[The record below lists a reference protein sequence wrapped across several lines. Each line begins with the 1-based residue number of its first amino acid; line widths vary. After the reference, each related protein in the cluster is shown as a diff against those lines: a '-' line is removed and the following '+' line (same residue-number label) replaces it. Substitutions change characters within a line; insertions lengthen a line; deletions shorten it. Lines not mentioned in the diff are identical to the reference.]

1 VSRREFLLK
10 SALTGAG
17 LILAPAALRAQK
29 EAAASDRSSDAL
41 NIAIV
46 GCGIQGL
53 ILLDSLLL
61 IPGVRIQAICDIR
74 DYCQT
79 QGRERL
85 DKGGR
90 AGETRYYT
98 DFEDF
103 LDKERSRDLHAVII
117 ATPDVCHAPQTN
129 ACLKAGLHVYC
140 EKVMSNTVEGARSMV
155 RTMRET
161 GKLLQIGHQRRSN
174 PRYEFT
180 INQLVK
186 NARIPGR
193 LTALRAQWNH
203 LSGSGPVVCPKGTE
217 VPVDTLRRYGYPSM
231 EHLLVW
237 RRYRNY
243 AGGPICDLGAHQMD
257 ILNWVIGVRPTK
269 LTAVGGRDY
278 VKNSEQL
285 DNVIAIYDYPT
296 SEGMVRAMCEVIS
309 TSSAGGGGFAKFMG
323 EEGTIILSETPRLT
337 KAYREHIAPS
347 WDQWVEK
354 KLLVRK
360 GGTPREADD
369 RIDVRETMALDEFGI
384 PVVLTKTIYQP
395 HLENFFDAIRGKATL
410 NFDGA
415 RALESEGVIFPV
427 NAAVAEGKPYIF
439 SPSDFE
445 A

>member
-1 VSRREFLLK
+1 
-10 SALTGAG
+10 
-17 LILAPAALRAQK
+17 
-29 EAAASDRSSDAL
+29 
-41 NIAIV
+41 
-46 GCGIQGL
+46 
-53 ILLDSLLL
+53 
-61 IPGVRIQAICDIR
+61 
-74 DYCQT
+74 
-79 QGRERL
+79 
-85 DKGGR
+85 
-90 AGETRYYT
+90 
-98 DFEDF
+98 
-103 LDKERSRDLHAVII
+103 
-117 ATPDVCHAPQTN
+117 
-129 ACLKAGLHVYC
+129 
-140 EKVMSNTVEGARSMV
+140 
-155 RTMRET
+155 
-161 GKLLQIGHQRRSN
+161 
-174 PRYEFT
+174 
-180 INQLVK
+180 
-186 NARIPGR
+186 
-193 LTALRAQWNH
+193 
-203 LSGSGPVVCPKGTE
+203 
-217 VPVDTLRRYGYPSM
+217 
-231 EHLLVW
+231 
-237 RRYRNY
+237 
-243 AGGPICDLGAHQMD
+243 MD
-257 ILNWVIGVRPTK
+257 ILNWVIGCRPTK
-269 LTAVGGRDY
+269 LTAVGGQDY
-278 VKNSEQL
+278 IKNSEQL

-296 SEGMVRAMCEVIS
+296 PEGMVRAMCEVIS